1 MGSQWL
7 ILACI
12 FVPLLG
18 SFLLPVLGR
27 INTNARNLASLL
39 FVLVSLVCAVLAL
52 HPAMTGQP
60 LRVWLELPQGLSLGF
75 LGDGMAILAAMAF
88 SLTAAVII
96 FYSFGYIERFEN
108 LNEYYFM
115 VTLFMGAVM
124 GAVFSTNLILTYAFW
139 EITSICCWHLLGF
152 DRSEKSIRLAG
163 KALLVNVCGSL
174 LMLAGFISVYMN
186 MGTFN
191 LLDMQGRGV
200 DNWLMALMLCG
211 ILAKAAVLPLHSW
224 LPASSDAPAPVSALI
239 GGAVMVNLG
248 VYISARL
255 FLAGFQLEPVWT
267 VVTPAIAAVSAL
279 ISAGAAMRETD
290 IRRIMAYSA
299 VCQTSFILMGVS
311 CGTMIGAA
319 GGLISILMN
328 ALACGGLFL
337 CAGTVERSTGVRDIN
352 ELGGLAKNM
361 PLTAVSFGLCALSVM
376 GLPPFGGFFAKY
388 MLIAGAVQSGHIWLA
403 LLFAAAALMTVIYL
417 LRVFT
422 RVFFGPLINH
432 EATERSWEMV
442 VSMLI
447 LGGLTLLTGLFINV
461 PSDIAVYV
469 AESLGRW

>member
-1 MGSQWL
+1 MGSQWI

-27 INTNARNLASLL
+27 INANARNLSALL
-39 FVLVSLVCAVLAL
+39 FVLASLICAVVAL
-52 HPAMTGQP
+52 HPALTGQP
-60 LRVWLELPQGLSLGF
+60 LQVWLELPQGLSLGF
-75 LGDGMAILAAMAF
+75 LGDGMAVLTALAL

-96 FYSFGYIERFEN
+96 FFSFGYIERYEN
-108 LNEYYFM
+108 QNEYYMM
-115 VTLFMGAVM
+115 VVLLMGAVM
-124 GAVFSTNLILTYAFW
+124 GAVFSTNLILIYAFW
-139 EITSICCWHLLGF
+139 EITSVCCWRLLGF
-152 DRSEKSIRLAG
+152 DRSVKSVRLAG
-163 KALLVNVCGSL
+163 KALLTNVCGSL
-174 LMLAGFISVYMN
+174 LMLVGFISVYMN

-200 DNWLMALMLCG
+200 DNWLTVMMLCG

-224 LPASSDAPAPVSALI
+224 LPSSADAPAPVTALI
-239 GGAVMVNLG
+239 GGSVMVSLG
-248 VYISARL
+248 VYTYARL

-279 ISAGAAMRETD
+279 VAAGAAMRETD
-290 IRRIMAYSA
+290 IKRILAYSA
-299 VCQTSFILMGVS
+299 VCQMAFILMGFS
-311 CGTMIGAA
+311 CGAMIGAA
-319 GGLISILMN
+319 GGLIYILIN
-328 ALACGGLFL
+328 ALAAGGLFL
-337 CAGTVERSTGVRDIN
+337 CAGLVERGTGVRDIN

-361 PLTAVSFGLCALSVM
+361 PMTAVSFGLCSLSIM

-388 MLIAGAVQSGHIWLA
+388 MLIAGAVQSGHVWLA
-403 LLFAAAALMTVIYL
+403 PLFAAASLMTVIYL

-432 EATERSWEMV
+432 EAKEGSWEMV
-442 VSMLI
+442 ISV
-447 LGGLTLLTGLFINV
+447 LLMGALSLLSGIFINI
-461 PSDIAVYV
+461 PSDVAVFV

>member
-1 MGSQWL
+1 MGSQWI

-18 SFLLPVLGR
+18 SFLLPVIGR
-27 INTNARNLASLL
+27 INANARNLSALL
-39 FVLVSLVCAVLAL
+39 LVLVSLICSVLSL
-52 HPAMTGQP
+52 HPALTGQP
-60 LRVWLELPQGLSLGF
+60 LRIWLELPQGLSLGF
-75 LGDGMAILAAMAF
+75 LGDGMAVLAALTF
-88 SLTAAVII
+88 SLCAAVII
-96 FYSFGYIERFEN
+96 FFSFGYIERYDN
-108 LNEYYFM
+108 QNEYYFM

-124 GAVFSTNLILTYAFW
+124 GTVFATNLILIYAFW
-139 EITSICCWHLLGF
+139 EITSVCCWRLLGF
-152 DRSEKSIRLAG
+152 DRSVSSVRLAG
-163 KALLVNVCGSL
+163 KALLVNVFCSL
-174 LMLAGFISVYMN
+174 LMLGGFISIYMQ

-200 DNWLMALMLCG
+200 DNWLMAMMLIG
-211 ILAKAAVLPLHSW
+211 ILAKSAVLPLHSW
-224 LPASSDAPAPVSALI
+224 LSSASGAPASVSALI
-239 GGAVMVNLG
+239 GGSVMVNLG
-248 VYISARL
+248 VYIYARL

-279 ISAGAAMRETD
+279 VAAGAALRETD
-290 IRRIMAYSA
+290 IKRILSCSA

-319 GGLISILMN
+319 GGLIYILMN
-328 ALACGGLFL
+328 ALATGGLFL
-337 CAGTVERSTGVRDIN
+337 CAGMIECSTGVRDIR

-361 PLTAVSFGLCALSVM
+361 PLTAVAFGLCALSVM

-388 MLIAGAVQSGHIWLA
+388 MLIAGAVQSGHTWLA

-422 RVFFGPLINH
+422 EVFFGPLINH
-432 EATERSWEMV
+432 EAAEGSWEMV
-442 VSMLI
+442 VSMLL
-447 LGGLTLLTGLFINV
+447 LGGLSLISGIFISI
-461 PSDIAVYV
+461 PSDVAVYV

>member
-139 EITSICCWHLLGF
+139 EITSICCWRLLGF

-248 VYISARL
+248 VYIYARL

-299 VCQTSFILMGVS
+299 VCQTSFVLMGVS

-352 ELGGLAKNM
+352 
-361 PLTAVSFGLCALSVM
+361 
-376 GLPPFGGFFAKY
+376 
-388 MLIAGAVQSGHIWLA
+388 
-403 LLFAAAALMTVIYL
+403 
-417 LRVFT
+417 
-422 RVFFGPLINH
+422 
-432 EATERSWEMV
+432 
-442 VSMLI
+442 
-447 LGGLTLLTGLFINV
+447 
-461 PSDIAVYV
+461 
-469 AESLGRW
+469 